1 MHGGQI
7 VAPQDKD
14 NDDRDPGDSK
24 AGPDGDG
31 VVGVGLMQPSE
42 DVFNILRMFF
52 EGLIYPPVRP
62 LRPAVRVVVAALVL
76 EAGANLDAG
85 VSQGGG
91 GAREDEGH
99 EDEDG
104 QCPHDDEQGR
114 PGGK

>member
-14 NDDRDPGDSK
+14 NDDGNPGDSK

-31 VVGVGLMQPSE
+31 VVGVGLMQTSE
-42 DVFNILRMFF
+42 DVLKILRMFF

-76 EAGANLDAG
+76 EAGANLEAG
-85 VSQGGG
+85 VSQGSG

-104 QCPHDDEQGR
+104 QRPHVDE
-114 PGGK
+114 